1 MDNREPIDRIK
12 ALIPSLP
19 EGDAKLAHKFLN
31 SRDFESLQLLV
42 DSSLVRVKKGL
53 SKENPKEEYLK
64 ADLGEMRK
72 LKSEIDT
79 YCEALELPEQEDEYE
94 DRLRQSPRLFGA
106 DPAAVRQKDGLKDSG
121 GRLFPRLLPSDK
133 PSAFG
138 RRGNATGRTEK
149 PLQAPFPAAQGP
161 ADLSGKPS
169 GEETLP
175 SFLEKSPA
183 RRSCQSSGERAVRR
197 KDPAGSFWV

>member
-12 ALIPSLP
+12 VLIPSLP

-79 YCEALELPEQEDEYE
+79 YCEVLELPEQEEYE
-94 DRLRQSPRLFGA
+94 DFS
-106 DPAAVRQKDGLKDSG
+106 S
-121 GRLFPRLLPSDK
+121 
-133 PSAFG
+133 
-138 RRGNATGRTEK
+138 
-149 PLQAPFPAAQGP
+149 
-161 ADLSGKPS
+161 
-169 GEETLP
+169 EEYN
-175 SFLEKSPA
+175 
-183 RRSCQSSGERAVRR
+183 Q
-197 KDPAGSFWV
+197 DYY